1 MKFWSYRNQDKS
13 WKQTMVPMEGN
24 CCENIRMNV
33 ASESRNEANN
43 KKNCHLGPKQVL
55 KVEAWNVRT
64 IYECSKSVQVVNEM
78 RRYKLDILSISEM
91 QMDKLWIR
99 NIFNWSENYIL

>member
-1 MKFWSYRNQDKS
+1 
-13 WKQTMVPMEGN
+13 MVPMEGN

-91 QMDKLWIR
+91 EQTILTRKPYM
-99 NIFNWSENYIL
+99 ENMVVGEEKKMENCHVICAV